1 MSIVWKYVR
10 LFSKNLLPWEKKI
23 SGKLIRTQHNNNDR
37 ERKHSGNNC
46 NKYPLL
52 YARVLFFHINA
63 RIKRMSLMSLKHL
76 SAQETTSKDIKRKK
90 KKRIEINEIKYRQNF
105 KIIVTKAGFS
115 KTAIKLINLRKGT

>member
-1 MSIVWKYVR
+1 
-10 LFSKNLLPWEKKI
+10 
-23 SGKLIRTQHNNNDR
+23 
-37 ERKHSGNNC
+37 
-46 NKYPLL
+46 
-52 YARVLFFHINA
+52 
-63 RIKRMSLMSLKHL
+63 MSLMSLKHL

>member
-90 KKRIEINEIKYRQNF
+90 KKKNRNQWN
-105 KIIVTKAGFS
+105 KI
-115 KTAIKLINLRKGT
+115 